1 MIMPDWTLVASSH
14 FFLIPSL
21 SAIAVRGYIP
31 GGLVFGTY
39 VVSSIYH
46 ATKPRF
52 SWILPV
58 DIAFAHIAHLVMVW
72 TTAQWMPYSLPVYAA
87 FMTCATTVYYYG
99 HRYTCLAWDPDP
111 VVSTRWHAF
120 MHAFLGLSSAFSVM
134 MAAKSGRNV
143 LRFFHHANSNS

>member
-1 MIMPDWTLVASSH
+1 M
-14 FFLIPSL
+14 
-21 SAIAVRGYIP
+21 
-31 GGLVFGTY
+31 FGTY

-120 MHAFLGLSSAFSVM
+120 MHAFLGLSSAFSVL

-143 LRFFHHANSNS
+143 LRFFHHANSSS